1 MRKNLKSIFLERA
14 AREKCSVKWILV
26 AKWEFDVGQRE
37 PTEQLDLGG
46 LPDAC

>member
-1 MRKNLKSIFLERA
+1 VKNLKSVFLGRA

-26 AKWEFDVGQRE
+26 SNLEFDVGQRKT
-37 PTEQLDLGG
+37 TEQLDLGG